1 MSCHL
6 YVYIVAS
13 RHAKAIKRDNSV
25 NDRMRTSVSYKMT
38 TTSEEMA
45 RKFKLQKKSTDDA
58 GLNGEIPKANGSAFL
73 TIPQPNKNSIRE
85 HQMKS
90 TYKYISRNVLRQV
103 HIPVGL

>member
-45 RKFKLQKKSTDDA
+45 RKFKLQRKSTDNTNAAD
-58 GLNGEIPKANGSAFL
+58 GSNGEKSPKMNENTTTFL
-73 TIPQPNKNSIRE
+73 TIPQPKKNSLRVRPL
-85 HQMKS
+85 KS
-90 TYKYISRNVLRQV
+90 MYIK
-103 HIPVGL
+103 IIF

>member
-1 MSCHL
+1 MFCHL

-45 RKFKLQKKSTDDA
+45 RKFKLQKKSTDA
-58 GLNGEIPKANGSAFL
+58 GLNGEIPTTNGNTF
-73 TIPQPNKNSIRE
+73 
-85 HQMKS
+85 
-90 TYKYISRNVLRQV
+90 
-103 HIPVGL
+103 

>member
-25 NDRMRTSVSYKMT
+25 NDRMKTSVSYKMT

-45 RKFKLQKKSTDDA
+45 RKFKLQRKSTDNNAATA
-58 GLNGEIPKANGSAFL
+58 GLNCESPKMNRNTTFL
-73 TIPQPNKNSIRE
+73 TIPQPNKNSIRVRP
-85 HQMKS
+85 MKS
-90 TYKYISRNVLRQV
+90 MYQCYLLT
-103 HIPVGL
+103 

>member
-45 RKFKLQKKSTDDA
+45 RKFKLQRKSTDNTTNAAD
-58 GLNGEIPKANGSAFL
+58 GSNGEKSPKMNENTTTFL
-73 TIPQPNKNSIRE
+73 TIPQPKKNSLRVRPL
-85 HQMKS
+85 KS
-90 TYKYISRNVLRQV
+90 MYIK
-103 HIPVGL
+103 IIF